1 MKKIWIIPIALFLLS
16 GCQWFERHRRG
27 EIAAQVGEKILYEN
41 EVKALVPIGTSSED
55 SIRIVNRYIQQWAT
69 QQLLYQRAVEYSE
82 QKEEFE
88 AMVNDYRRQLY
99 VHEYEQN
106 LLQRQQSDTISED
119 SLKSY
124 YDAHHELFRLRDNYI
139 KGMFIIVPKRSRDLD
154 KLINM
159 LREPNDDKLPDIEAY
174 AIEKSLGYS
183 IFFDRWQSFSEIKHR
198 LPLKTS
204 DDSSWL
210 KQNTF
215 ITLED
220 TTQTYL
226 LRITDRIYSG
236 DEMPFEI
243 AKTVVKDVME
253 NGQRISILKSLEQD
267 MYKNGVKHGDIYLKE
282 TRTIEEQIAALP
294 KPIEP
299 TKPVTSEVN
308 PIQQGTIMTN
318 TQQPTI
324 TKPNPSATTQ
334 QPEAQQPEAQQSET
348 QQEETQQ
355 EEQKA
360 TEEPEEQQTKQETK
374 AQEEEEDETPQ
385 TQATFDFNIFD

>member
-1 MKKIWIIPIALFLLS
+1 MKKFWIIPITLFLLS

-41 EVKALVPIGTSSED
+41 EVKALVPIGTSTED
-55 SIRIVNRYIQQWAT
+55 SLRIVNRYIQQWAT
-69 QQLLYQRAVEYSE
+69 QQLLYQRAVEYSD

-154 KLINM
+154 RLINM
-159 LREPNDDKLPDIEAY
+159 LRDPDDEKLPEIEAY

-183 IFFDRWQSFSEIKHR
+183 IFFDRWQAFSEIKHR

-204 DDSSWL
+204 DDSNWL
-210 KQNTF
+210 RQNSF

-243 AKTVVKDVME
+243 ARPVVKEVME
-253 NGQRISILKSLEQD
+253 NGQRISILKNLEQD

-282 TRTIEEQIAALP
+282 TRTLEEQIAALP

-299 TKPVTSEVN
+299 TKPVTPEVA
-308 PIQQGTIMTN
+308 PIQQGNIITTPQQPVITN
-318 TQQPTI
+318 PNPPATVQQPVVQQPETRQEEPEQLQTQEAETQQ
-324 TKPNPSATTQ
+324 AQ
-334 QPEAQQPEAQQSET
+334 EEPEAQQ
-348 QQEETQQ
+348 
-355 EEQKA
+355 
-360 TEEPEEQQTKQETK
+360 
-374 AQEEEEDETPQ
+374 EEDDNDTPQ